1 MKEDNKVMSATVS
14 VICLAYNHE
23 KYIRKTLE
31 GFVKQKTNFSVEYII
46 HDDASTDSTAS
57 IVREF
62 EEKYPDLIKPIYQK
76 ENQYSKGVP
85 ITRNLQMQ
93 MQGKYI
99 AFCEGDDYWIDE
111 YKLQKQV
118 AFMEQHPECTLT
130 IHNGFRLNDRT
141 GQFKPLNPY
150 KAKGFLS
157 MREVLVE
164 SGGMTPTASMV
175 IKTDVLKKMPVDVF
189 KVPGVGDRPRRL
201 YLATQGSV
209 YYFDDIMCVYRT
221 DNMNSFGGT
230 IMRNNE
236 KSKKLLDNM
245 LSFFDRFDKYT
256 DFKYTDAIEL
266 AKSKE
271 RYLYYVR
278 EKMYS
283 EATKTHYYRETTT
296 KKERIKDFIKWRTPK
311 PVLDK
316 SNLCIDKIK

>member
-1 MKEDNKVMSATVS
+1 MSITVS

-23 KYIRKTLE
+23 KYIRQTLE
-31 GFVKQKTNFSVEYII
+31 GFVMQKTNFSVEYII
-46 HDDASTDSTAS
+46 HDDASTDATAS
-57 IVREF
+57 IIREF
-62 EEKYPDLIKPIYQK
+62 EEKYPTLIKPIYQK

-85 ITRNLQMQ
+85 ISRGLQMKVE
-93 MQGKYI
+93 GKYM

-118 AFMEQHPECTLT
+118 TFMEQHPDCTLT

-157 MREVLVE
+157 MKEVLAE

-175 IKTDVLKKMPVDVF
+175 IKSDVLKKMPMNVF
-189 KVPGVGDRPRRL
+189 WIPGVGDRPKRL
-201 YLATQGSV
+201 YLATQGRV

-221 DNMNSFGGT
+221 DNINSFGGT
-230 IMRNNE
+230 LMHDNK
-236 KSKKLLDNM
+236 KSKKLLENM

-271 RYLYYVR
+271 HYLYYVR

-283 EATKTHYYRETTT
+283 KAIKTYYYRETTT
-296 KKERIKDFIKWRTPK
+296 PKEKIKDFIKWRTPRI
-311 PVLDK
+311 VLDGI
-316 SNLCIDKIK
+316 NWCISKIK

>member
-1 MKEDNKVMSATVS
+1 
-14 VICLAYNHE
+14 
-23 KYIRKTLE
+23 
-31 GFVKQKTNFSVEYII
+31 
-46 HDDASTDSTAS
+46 
-57 IVREF
+57 
-62 EEKYPDLIKPIYQK
+62 
-76 ENQYSKGVP
+76 
-85 ITRNLQMQ
+85 
-93 MQGKYI
+93 
-99 AFCEGDDYWIDE
+99 
-111 YKLQKQV
+111 
-118 AFMEQHPECTLT
+118 
-130 IHNGFRLNDRT
+130 
-141 GQFKPLNPY
+141 
-150 KAKGFLS
+150 
-157 MREVLVE
+157 
-164 SGGMTPTASMV
+164 MTPTASMV

-245 LSFFDRFDKYT
+245 ISFFDRFDKYT
-256 DFKYTDAIEL
+256 DFKYTDTIEL

-296 KKERIKDFIKWRTPK
+296 KKERVKDFIKWRTPK

-316 SNLCIDKIK
+316 INLCIDKMK

>member
-1 MKEDNKVMSATVS
+1 MSTTVS

-31 GFVKQKTNFSVEYII
+31 GFVMQKTNFSVEYII

-57 IVREF
+57 IIREF

-76 ENQYSKGVP
+76 ENQYSKGVS
-85 ITRNLQMQ
+85 ISRNLQMQ
-93 MQGKYI
+93 VKGKYM
-99 AFCEGDDYWIDE
+99 AFCEGDDYWTDE

-118 AFMEQHPECTLT
+118 TFMEQHTDCTLT

-141 GQFKPLNPY
+141 GRFKPLNPY
-150 KAKGFLS
+150 KTRGFLS
-157 MREVLVE
+157 MAEVLVE

-175 IKTDVLKKMPVDVF
+175 IKSDALKKMPMDVF
-189 KVPGVGDRPRRL
+189 RIPGVGDRPKRL
-201 YLATQGSV
+201 YLATQGSA

-230 IMRNNE
+230 IMRDNK
-236 KSKKLLDNM
+236 KSKKLLENM

-256 DFKYTDAIEL
+256 GFKYTDAIEL

-271 RYLYYVR
+271 HYLYYIR
-278 EKMYS
+278 EKMYP
-283 EATKTHYYRETTT
+283 EAAKTYYYRDTTT
-296 KKERIKDFIKWRTPK
+296 KKERVKDFIKWRTPK
-311 PVLDK
+311 TILDMV
-316 SNLCIDKIK
+316 NLLIDKIR